1 MVVWICVCFVGYCVL
16 VDYGGVG
23 LGCRAH
29 VWCCF
34 AVRCLCLAVCCW
46 VWFMILHVDLLF
58 VGLRFDYYVC
68 FGSLLVAWLGW
79 FVFVFGWVWVA
90 VMVRFWRLFGCMCGG
105 FGSDVR
111 FDLL

>member
-34 AVRCLCLAVCCW
+34 AVRCLCLTGCCW
-46 VWFMILHVDLLF
+46 GWFMILHVDLLF

-68 FGSLLVAWLGW
+68 FGSLLVAWFGGVCVCVWMGLGCRDGAVLA
-79 FVFVFGWVWVA
+79 FVWVY
-90 VMVRFWRLFGCMCGG
+90 VWWFWFRC
-105 FGSDVR
+105 SV
-111 FDLL
+111 